1 VSADAASTGA
11 GLEGRVRRGFLWS
24 LLSNATLRLGT
35 LVTGILLAR
44 IMSPAD
50 FGVYAIA
57 LTVQTILMTMSEL
70 GLAADLVRNGDIEH
84 RGPTTA
90 TLALAAS
97 SFLTAAMWFSAVP
110 VATALG
116 SADAASVIRVMSIT
130 LLLAGI
136 GVVPYARLQRNLMQ
150 GRLFA
155 IDVVSFVITTGLTVV
170 LALLGWGPMSLA
182 VGRVVAQVVAVCL
195 QFTWTHERPRFG
207 WHVDVARSGLRF
219 GFPLACAGL
228 LAWTLLSL
236 DNVMIGRFAGA
247 QTLGLYVLAFNISS
261 WPTTV
266 VGTAVKAVAMPA
278 FAQRAESTGRPD
290 IEGLHQ
296 STALTWTVA
305 VPIGLALA
313 VLARPVI
320 EVVYGARWIP
330 AAAALGGLGMF
341 GALRV
346 VFDLWIAYLTAAG
359 RAATLVW
366 TQVAWIVT
374 LGPLMWLAIT
384 RHGLAGAG
392 WSHIIVA
399 AGFMLPLYLFA
410 MSRAGVPVKGL
421 AAQLVVP
428 LLAAVPAGAAGWAV
442 RGLPGGPWARLVVGG
457 LVVVGVYALAVWP
470 WLRRQPILA
479 NRALQPPRVRLR
491 ARTPQGEA

>member
-1 VSADAASTGA
+1 MTATSGQSA

-44 IMSPAD
+44 IMAPED

-70 GLAADLVRNGDIEH
+70 GLAADLVRNGDIDH
-84 RGPTTA
+84 RGPTIA
-90 TLALAAS
+90 TLGLVAS
-97 SFLTAAMWFSAVP
+97 SFLTAVMWVTAVP

-116 SADAASVIRVMSIT
+116 SADAAPVLRVMSVT

-155 IDVVSFVITTGLTVV
+155 IDVVSFVITTGLTIT
-170 LALLGWGPMSLA
+170 LALDGWGPMSLA
-182 VGRVVAQVVAVCL
+182 VGRVVAQVVATGM
-195 QFTWTHERPRFG
+195 QFVWTSSRPRFG
-207 WHVDVARSGLRF
+207 WRPPVATSGLRF

-236 DNVMIGRFAGA
+236 DNIMVGRLSGA
-247 QTLGLYVLAFNISS
+247 ETLGLYVIAFNISS

-278 FAQRAESTGRPD
+278 FAQRAESIGRPD
-290 IEGLHQ
+290 VSALYQ
-296 STALTWTVA
+296 ATALTWTVA

-313 VLARPVI
+313 VLAEPVI
-320 EVVYGARWIP
+320 EVAYGTRWL
-330 AAAALGGLGMF
+330 AAAVALGGLGMF

-366 TQVAWIVT
+366 TQVAWIAT
-374 LGPLMWLAIT
+374 LAPVMWVAIT
-384 RHGLAGAG
+384 RRGLGGAG
-392 WSHIIVA
+392 WSHVVVA
-399 AGFMLPLYLFA
+399 AVFMLPLYLFA
-410 MSRAGVPVKGL
+410 LHRVGVPLAGLRRPLGVPL
-421 AAQLVVP
+421 AAAL
-428 LLAAVPAGAAGWAV
+428 PAGLLGRVAEGFFDA
-442 RGLPGGPWARLVVGG
+442 PWAQLIVGG
-457 LVVVGVYALAVWP
+457 AVVVLVYAACVWP
-470 WLRRQPILA
+470 WLRHQPVIA
-479 NRALQPPRVRLR
+479 AGAIPFHRAPFRV
-491 ARTPQGEA
+491 RTPQGEK